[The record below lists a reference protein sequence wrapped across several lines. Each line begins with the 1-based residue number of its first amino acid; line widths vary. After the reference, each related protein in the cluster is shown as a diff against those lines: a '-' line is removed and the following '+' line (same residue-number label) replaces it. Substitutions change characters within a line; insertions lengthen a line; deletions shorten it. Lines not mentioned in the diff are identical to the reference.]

1 MGKTIKHKKDNKNLK
16 EDKYKRRKALMKMAD
31 TAGAVNML
39 LDKNLYNIPYNHI
52 REMSIGDMER
62 MNKKW
67 LKKIKPKKRMT
78 KKEYRRWKNKMKRLG
93 VA

>member
-1 MGKTIKHKKDNKNLK
+1 MANTI
-16 EDKYKRRKALMKMAD
+16 ERRKALMKMTD
-31 TAGAVNML
+31 TARVVNML
-39 LDKNLYNIPYNHI
+39 SGKNLYNIPYAHI

-67 LKKIKPKKRMT
+67 LKKVKPKKRMT

>member
-1 MGKTIKHKKDNKNLK
+1 MANTI
-16 EDKYKRRKALMKMAD
+16 ERRKALMKMTD
-31 TAGAVNML
+31 TARVINML
-39 LDKNLYNIPYNHI
+39 SGKNLYNIPYAHI

-67 LKKIKPKKRMT
+67 LKKVKPKKRMT

>member
-1 MGKTIKHKKDNKNLK
+1 MTNTI
-16 EDKYKRRKALMKMAD
+16 ERRKALMKMTD
-31 TAGAVNML
+31 TARVVNML
-39 LDKNLYNIPYNHI
+39 SGKNLYSIPYAHI

-67 LKKIKPKKRMT
+67 LKKVKPKKRMT
-78 KKEYRRWKNKMKRLG
+78 KKEYRRWKNKMKGLG